1 MTPTTVWAAVC
12 PLPPVLPMTQ
22 SPLPDLHPVQS
33 VLEWGHG
40 SFAPRR
46 KLVTWSG
53 GVCRVKG
60 AQTCPALATRASG
73 LNGSEGLVGTAAV
86 VFLSEDQGGGNT
98 FLFVLTETRAA
109 D

>member
-1 MTPTTVWAAVC
+1 MTLATVWAAVC
-12 PLPPVLPMTQ
+12 PLPPALPMTH
-22 SPLPDLHPVQS
+22 SLLPDLHPVQS

-60 AQTCPALATRASG
+60 AQTCPAPATRASG
-73 LNGSEGLVGTAAV
+73 LGGGEGLVGTAAV
-86 VFLSEDQGGGNT
+86 MFLSEDQEGGNT